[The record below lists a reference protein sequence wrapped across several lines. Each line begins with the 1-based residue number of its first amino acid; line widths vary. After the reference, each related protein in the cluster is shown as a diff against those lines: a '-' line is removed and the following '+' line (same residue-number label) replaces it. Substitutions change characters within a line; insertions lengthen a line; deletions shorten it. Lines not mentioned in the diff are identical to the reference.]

1 MDNKLTTHSKA
12 FSFRFPGNQ
21 TEQKGTRKRKTPFFY
36 KKKNKS
42 RDPNCQFYALR
53 KQKVGWQTPGSE
65 GFMVGELQLTTSQAV
80 VHFLSIN
87 FITTYTETLMFH

>member
-36 KKKNKS
+36 KKKKTN
-42 RDPNCQFYALR
+42 LET
-53 KQKVGWQTPGSE
+53 QTVSS
-65 GFMVGELQLTTSQAV
+65 M
-80 VHFLSIN
+80 H
-87 FITTYTETLMFH
+87 